1 MTTIFSDDEREKQ
14 VLDLHYN
21 QRKNTRDIAKIMRM
35 SFTKIGSIL
44 KKERERRE
52 RERENGNGKAEQH
65 QIIPTTTRESEHV
78 LGNSIR
84 DCIRTEVNYICC
96 ICIWVNCYICWLV
109 TYTELGTEPFWT

>member
-1 MTTIFSDDEREKQ
+1 MTTIISDDEREKQ

-52 RERENGNGKAEQH
+52 REREGNGKAEQQQH
-65 QIIPTTTRESEHV
+65 QIIPTSASASV
-78 LGNSIR
+78 VMPSLLLSAA
-84 DCIRTEVNYICC
+84 
-96 ICIWVNCYICWLV
+96 
-109 TYTELGTEPFWT
+109 ELGFTHFMLSMKQILP

>member
-1 MTTIFSDDEREKQ
+1 MTTIISDDEREKQ

-52 RERENGNGKAEQH
+52 RERERENGNGKAVEQQH
-65 QIIPTTTRESEHV
+65 QIIPTTTSSAIPSLSAAALDELTDKQKTAIAYRLYD
-78 LGNSIR
+78 LGKSPVQR
-84 DCIRTEVNYICC
+84 
-96 ICIWVNCYICWLV
+96 
-109 TYTELGTEPFWT
+109 